1 MKSSLFAVLSS
12 ALLLCSGLA
21 FAKESG
27 PSIVKISKENG
38 VFGLTL
44 NGEPFEV
51 RGVGLDYT
59 QGRNFSGLVDA
70 GGNAFRT
77 WRADDLDA
85 ELAEAEKHGLM
96 IAVGLGMKK
105 ELQGFD
111 YEDSEAVAKQKR
123 EILAIV
129 EKYKNHPNILAWV
142 IANEPNLLFNE
153 DGTLALVNEK
163 IYQNIGEITDEIHR
177 IDPNHPVTYT
187 FAGIIP
193 EHIHIAMKHTP
204 QIDFMSVQVYGD
216 LAKLTE
222 SINDLDYDKPFMVTE
237 FGAKGH
243 WETPATEWGREIE
256 EPSGP
261 KAAGMAERMNNA
273 YLGNPTGKYI
283 GSFAFMWGQKQ
294 ERTPTWYGM
303 FNANGDKTARI
314 DELTKFWTGS
324 YPENRAPLSETMY
337 VNGKSA
343 ETSLRVKSGKKLTAR
358 VKVVDPD
365 GDALTTKWVLL
376 REVQTRS
383 QGGFFEKEPE
393 SVNIDVLKEKVKGD
407 TFTVKFRAPEK
418 GGDYRLFAYTND
430 GNNSVGNSNFPF
442 WVDAD

>member
-1 MKSSLFAVLSS
+1 MKSFLFPSVCTVLMLLAGLVS
-12 ALLLCSGLA
+12 AA
-21 FAKESG
+21 QSG
-27 PSIVKISKENG
+27 PSVVKITKEND
-38 VFGLTL
+38 VYGLTL

-59 QGRNFSGLVDA
+59 QGRNFRGLVEA

-77 WRADDLDA
+77 WRANDLDA

-111 YEDSEAVAKQKR
+111 YEDAEAVDKQKQ

-129 EKYKNHPNILAWV
+129 KKYKNHPNILAWV
-142 IANEPNLLFNE
+142 IANEPNLLFND

-163 IYQNIGEITDEIHR
+163 IYQSIGEITDEIHR

-216 LAKLTE
+216 LANLTE
-222 SINDLDYDKPFMVTE
+222 SINALDYDKPFMVTE

-261 KAAGMAERMNNA
+261 KAAGMAERMNTA
-273 YLGNPTGKYI
+273 YVGNPTGKFI

-303 FNANGDKTARI
+303 FNANGDKSARI

-324 YPENRAPLSETMY
+324 YPKNRAPLSETMY
-337 VNGKSA
+337 LNGKSP
-343 ETSLRVKSGKKLTAR
+343 ETSLRVTSGKKITAR
-358 VKVVDPD
+358 VNVVDPD
-365 GDALTTKWVLL
+365 GDALSTRWVLL

-383 QGGFFEKEPE
+383 QGGFFEKEPDQVE
-393 SVNIDVLKEKVKGD
+393 IDVVKEKVKGD
-407 TFTVKFRAPEK
+407 TFILKFIAPDEE
-418 GGDYRLFAYTND
+418 GDYRLFAYTSD
-430 GNNSVGNSNFPF
+430 GNRSVGNSNFPF
-442 WVDAD
+442 WVEAN